1 MVRKTRKHGKH
12 GKHGKPSLSGINSIP
27 ELRRS
32 FEYIEDFVDKKLHH
46 ESKAHICKE
55 LRKEWRRVF
64 MKELNKKSAEAFIED
79 RLLHKGKH
87 SDSKHSDSKHSDS
100 KHSDSK
106 HSDSKHRTIRRKG
119 GAVLAGAP
127 LEYATRAGNYLAPG
141 QVPQAGHLPL
151 SQGGESNYGY
161 FNKYIDAGFV
171 NPTPGKLYDP
181 VEGQAS
187 PIVPYA
193 ATGSN
198 QVMKGGKRVTRGS
211 RKLRRSKK
219 RGGGLLNGMMDS
231 TGAFLNQAF
240 TRPIFSSSPAG
251 ILQDGQDIWHGK
263 PVGMSPDQ
271 VQRSPSYSLGPIY
284 PKAISI
290 NPAII

>member
-1 MVRKTRKHGKH
+1 MVRKTRKH

-79 RLLHKGKH
+79 RLLHKG
-87 SDSKHSDSKHSDS
+87 

-284 PKAISI
+284 PKAIEF
-290 NPAII
+290 NL